1 MKKDWFK
8 DLFSDWL
15 TNKPKLMILSLV
27 LAIVIWAFVALSV
40 NSISTRTIDNI
51 IVEIPSTGASYQSLG
66 LDLIDSGETE
76 YRASVTVSGD
86 RSIIGSLTSDSITV
100 TPDFSKVTEAGT
112 YTITL
117 NATKNNQLL
126 DYEIKSVD
134 PSRLVLTFDESVM
147 KKFQITPVITGFT
160 LADGYVAQPMVASP
174 ANITIV
180 GSRETVDRIRKVT
193 AEGTLTGSLSA
204 SASVKGTIHLY
215 DTEDNEISTDLLR
228 MDVESAEVLVPV
240 YREGELQFDIEFTNV
255 PSGFDTTVLR
265 YSLSPSRIRV
275 AYAGG
280 SAAPET
286 VRTVGYVD
294 IATLD
299 LGATYEFEIT
309 LPSGYVNLDGAD
321 SVSVK
326 FDPEGLDS
334 RKMTVT
340 DIRASN
346 VPEGYDVSILT
357 DRISG
362 VNVIGEEDTLSG
374 LGTGALVAVVDA
386 SLLKAENGTQ
396 SVPVDIIIPSSSS
409 VWVLGTYTVNV
420 EVTRK

>member
-15 TNKPKLMILSLV
+15 TNKPKLMVLSLV

-76 YRASVTVSGD
+76 YKASVTVSGD

-112 YTITL
+112 YNITL

-126 DYEIKSVD
+126 NFEIKSVD
-134 PSRLVLTFDESVM
+134 PSRLVLTFDESVT
-147 KKFQITPVITGFT
+147 KRFQITPSVSGFT
-160 LADGYVAQPMVASP
+160 LADGYVVQPMVASP
-174 ANITIV
+174 AYVTIV

-193 AEGTLTGSLSA
+193 AEGTLMGDISSSSTVA
-204 SASVKGTIHLY
+204 GTIHLY
-215 DTEDNEISTDLLR
+215 DAEDNEISTDLLR
-228 MDVESAEVLVPV
+228 MDTATADVLVPV
-240 YREGELQFDIEFTNV
+240 YREGELSFDIEFTNV
-255 PSGFDTTVLR
+255 PAGFDTTILK
-265 YSLSPSRIRV
+265 YSLSPSKISV

-286 VRTVGYVD
+286 VRTAGYVD

-299 LGATYEFEIT
+299 LGATYQFDVK

-321 SVSVK
+321 SISVK

-346 VPEGYDVSILT
+346 IPEGYEVSILT

-362 VNVIGEEDTLSG
+362 VNVIGEAETVSG
-374 LGTGALVAVVDA
+374 LGVGALVAVVDA